1 MTYMR
6 REHKLSFHLISFHLK
21 QGKTCFPGEQAGQ
34 KKKKKHVSRID
45 GCDRNR
51 KMGPCIQVEQ
61 NLGEG

>member
-1 MTYMR
+1 M
-6 REHKLSFHLISFHLK
+6 SFHLISFHLK

-34 KKKKKHVSRID
+34 KKKKHVSRID